1 MTDTD
6 LIQFTAPDGLTLAA
20 RDTPGPGPNAPVVLC
35 LHGLTRNGRDFE
47 GLIET
52 LRRDYRVIAPDQRGR
67 GRSSYAANPLE
78 YNPVMQTLDTWAL
91 LDQLGVERCAIVG
104 TSMGALMG
112 VMMANQQPDRVWALA
127 LNDAG
132 PVVDPRGLARIA
144 GYVGQGAPPESWA
157 QAAGQLRAVHGHA
170 FPTYSADDWDRMAR
184 ATYTEDGEGLRLD
197 YDPRLA
203 EAFGAASGVAPNLWP
218 LFDVFNRLPGLVL
231 RGALSDIL
239 SADTAAEMAA
249 RFPGLEAVTVPD
261 RGHAPDLRE
270 PQASEA
276 ILRLLSRAGRA

>member
-6 LIQFTAPDGLTLAA
+6 LITFTAPDGLVLAA
-20 RDTPGPGPNAPVVLC
+20 RDVPGPGPDAPVVLC
-35 LHGLTRNGRDFE
+35 LHGLTRNSGDFA
-47 GLIET
+47 GLVET

-67 GRSSYAANPLE
+67 GRSSYAANPLD
-78 YNPVMQTLDTWAL
+78 YNPVTQTQDTWAL

-112 VMMANQQPDRVWALA
+112 VMMANQRPERVWALA

-132 PVVDPRGLARIA
+132 PVVDPKGLARIA
-144 GYVGQGAPPESWA
+144 GYVGQGAPPTTWS
-157 QAAGQLRAVHGHA
+157 QAVEQLRTVHGHA
-170 FPTYSADDWDRMAR
+170 YPTYSTDDWDRLAR
-184 ATYTEDGEGLRLD
+184 ATYREGAEGLRLD

-203 EAFGAASGVAPNLWP
+203 EAFGAASGAAPDLWP
-218 LFDVFNRLPGLVL
+218 LFDVFQRLPGLVL

-239 SADTAAEMAA
+239 SAETATEIAA
-249 RFPGLEAVTVPD
+249 RFPALEVVTVPD

-270 PQASEA
+270 PEAVEAISRLLGQASA
-276 ILRLLSRAGRA
+276 